1 MAMTLPTAEA
11 EGSTRPAP
19 MRDGPN
25 FCGVALGNRVV
36 SWMAEFIARAFSS
49 STDQSGWSCRS
60 RAMMPAMCGLAIE
73 VPEMIRRLLPA
84 WNPVGS
90 ETPVQPAATVQV
102 WPVWTE
108 VMLRPGAAMSGFSR
122 RGEPKMRRGPREEK
136 LATVSPPGW
145 LFSVALTVVD
155 RAVVL
160 IEVPST
166 SVVISVGMVIG
177 TTIVAS
183 SAIAGG
189 GEPGALLT
197 TIVPIAPAFWQF
209 SAWILKVQVPLL
221 TMQMLPAMASALVR
235 RQQLSLGSAP
245 QAAGAVA
252 STATTAFAVCPLGA
266 GPNAAAPPR

>member
-1 MAMTLPTAEA
+1 M
-11 EGSTRPAP
+11 
-19 MRDGPN
+19 
-25 FCGVALGNRVV
+25 
-36 SWMAEFIARAFSS
+36 ARAFSS

-73 VPEMIRRLLPA
+73 VPEMIRSLLPA
-84 WNPVGS
+84 WNPEGS
-90 ETPVQPAATVQV
+90 EAPVQPAATMQV

-145 LFSVALTVVD
+145 LSSVALTVVE

-160 IEVPST
+160 IEPPST
-166 SVVISVGMVIG
+166 SVVITVGMVIG
-177 TTIVAS
+177 VTIVAS
-183 SAIAGG
+183 SAIPGG

-197 TIVPIAPAFWQF
+197 MITPIAPAFWQF
-209 SAWILKVQVPLL
+209 SVLVLKLQVPRL
-221 TMQMLPAMASALVR
+221 TTQILPATAAALVR
-235 RQQLSLGSAP
+235 AQQPSLGSAP

-252 STATTAFAVCPLGA
+252 STATTAFAVCPLGT
-266 GPNAAAPPR
+266 GPNAALPPR